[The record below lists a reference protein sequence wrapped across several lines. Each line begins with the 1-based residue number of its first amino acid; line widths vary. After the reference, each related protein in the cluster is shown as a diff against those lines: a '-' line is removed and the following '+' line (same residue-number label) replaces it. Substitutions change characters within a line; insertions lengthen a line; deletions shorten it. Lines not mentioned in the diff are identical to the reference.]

1 MFVVPDEIICC
12 CYQVVK
18 NSSASAGDARDLGFI
33 SEFGKIPLGRKWQPA
48 PVFLPGKLCG
58 QRSLVGYSPWGH
70 RVRHSWVTK
79 HAQGCYQIFLTY
91 TFFALLSED
100 FCRRAEPF
108 FFFFNNNA
116 RKQDLQI
123 KIVVKSA
130 LPLYS
135 ILGFKTSQHGP
146 TVVLNTWLGT

>member
-58 QRSLVGYSPWGH
+58 QRSLAGYGPWGH
-70 RVRHSWVTK
+70 QESDMTEQLSTHTK
-79 HAQGCYQIFLTY
+79 RSTSDSLVM
-91 TFFALLSED
+91 TF
-100 FCRRAEPF
+100 
-108 FFFFNNNA
+108 
-116 RKQDLQI
+116 
-123 KIVVKSA
+123 
-130 LPLYS
+130 
-135 ILGFKTSQHGP
+135 
-146 TVVLNTWLGT
+146 